1 MNWSDI
7 NVFQYQQLYKLFN
20 EKDSITDD
28 EFILRLAAIS
38 TNRTENEVKS
48 LPFHQYEKI
57 VEGLGFIN
65 EQIPSVTVSRIKV
78 NGKVY
83 RCIYDVRN
91 MPAARY
97 IESKHYA
104 LDVIPNLHKLMAT
117 MVMPQRKGWMGWTDD
132 KYNAALHSQ
141 YADDFL
147 QAKITE
153 VLGSVVFFYQIF
165 RNWIRSSQGYLIR
178 EMVKTG
184 MTMDEAILGYISLCD
199 IMDGFIKPNWLPNTS
214 ESAWKKR
221 LKSLL

>member
-7 NVFQYQQLYKLFN
+7 NVFQYQQLYKLFSD
-20 EKDSITDD
+20 KDNISDD
-28 EFILRLAAIS
+28 EFILRLAAIC

-65 EQIPSVTVSRIKV
+65 EEIPSVTVSRIKV
-78 NGKVY
+78 NGKMY

-104 LDVIPNLHKLMAT
+104 LDVIPNIHKLMAT
-117 MVMPQRKGWMGWTDD
+117 MVMPQRKGWMGWMDD
-132 KYNAALHSQ
+132 KYNASLHSQ
-141 YADDFL
+141 YAEDFL

-199 IMDGFIKPNWLPNTS
+199 IMDGFIKPSWLPNTKKS
-214 ESAWKKR
+214 VWKKR
-221 LKSLL
+221 LRSLL